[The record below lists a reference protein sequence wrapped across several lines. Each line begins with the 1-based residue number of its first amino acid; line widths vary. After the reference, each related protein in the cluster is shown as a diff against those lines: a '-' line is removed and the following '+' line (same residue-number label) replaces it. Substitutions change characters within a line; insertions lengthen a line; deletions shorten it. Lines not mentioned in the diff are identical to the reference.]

1 MGVLEDYAY
10 QQKLNAKK
18 ATPDPVGT
26 PFGQAGTTSV
36 EAYASPFSTTFGGT
50 APSTELDV
58 ARQYASSFSTAF
70 GGTAPTFPGEVDT
83 SGPVVPATGASI
95 AENNRLNTIASKS
108 ANPSDKKDTTEK
120 TLALDTFRNTLAFY
134 FGREEVQKPW
144 VNALYTVT
152 SKYYNSGSTI
162 DESINL
168 SVQEARNNPEL
179 KTFADR
185 FKGVYALQDR
195 LAKGE
200 AITVPT
206 VADYFKSEA
215 AMGDVVRQAGM
226 GELATQEFLGGVIGL
241 GKSVSEVATLI
252 SNTFNAIDNAPK
264 ALKSDLQSILK
275 LGVSRTDIAKALLTG
290 KEGAAELNKRI
301 ESISTLSAAKSQG
314 ITIDEATASDIASRG
329 YDYNKSL
336 SGMADVKRLERGQT
350 LGRMSNIGFTQEDA
364 IASTFQSSAAA
375 DEKIRRIEEEE
386 KNRFAARSGR
396 LASQNRSRDF

>member
-18 ATPDPVGT
+18 ATPAPTMTPFGQAGSTAATTLGT
-26 PFGQAGTTSV
+26 PFGQAESYVDTMGT
-36 EAYASPFSTTFGGT
+36 PFGPTGGNT
-50 APSTELDV
+50 GKPNQAP
-58 ARQYASSFSTAF
+58 
-70 GGTAPTFPGEVDT
+70 APTPSASESIGLYT
-83 SGPVVPATGASI
+83 TTPPVVV
-95 AENNRLNTIASKS
+95 
-108 ANPSDKKDTTEK
+108 PSDKKDTTEK

-144 VNALYTVT
+144 VNALYAVT

-185 FKGVYALQDR
+185 FKGIYALQDR

-206 VADYFKSEA
+206 VAEYYKSEA
-215 AMGDVVRQAGM
+215 ALGDVVRQAGM
-226 GELATQEFLGGVIGL
+226 GELATQEFLGGVLGL
-241 GKSVSEVATLI
+241 GKSVSEVTALI
-252 SNTFNAIDNAPK
+252 NNTFDAIDNAPK
-264 ALKSDLQSILK
+264 ALKEDLQTILK

-301 ESISTLSAAKSQG
+301 ASISTLSAAKSQG